1 MTTKQSLPRQAL
13 RFVRFLI
20 AIPLLRAAF
29 AGEINGWV
37 AIFSYI
43 GVWIVFLLVDALT
56 VYNSPE
62 EYAKYTKE
70 TPRDL
75 PYPLN
80 QLPRADHRRR

>member
-20 AIPLLRAAF
+20 AIPILKAAF
-29 AGEINGWV
+29 AGEINGWI
-37 AIFSYI
+37 ALFSYI
-43 GVWIVFLLVDALT
+43 GVWIVFLLVDALI
-56 VYNSPE
+56 VYSSPLD
-62 EYAKYTKE
+62 KG
-70 TPRDL
+70 L

>member
-1 MTTKQSLPRQAL
+1 MSTRQSLPRQAL
-13 RFVRFLI
+13 RFIRFLI

-37 AIFSYI
+37 ALFAYI
-43 GVWIVFLLVDALT
+43 GVWIVFLFVDALI
-56 VYNSPE
+56 VYNSP
-62 EYAKYTKE
+62 KE

-80 QLPRADHRRR
+80 QLPRADDCRR